1 MSPWIALSISFYYR
15 FILKSSVLEWHLT
28 WLPRIKGIL
37 HFDFEYCSIN
47 DNEPISLI
55 AITSE
60 RIVEMTKKKNIPLN
74 SLIAQFFF
82 LCKACLNDRLQIA
95 AFSLMCKD
103 KKTRKN
109 KFRFFSSLLGNYR
122 AVSEVKHKTISV
134 IYFVD
139 IFDGIFAWIVQ
150 LVSLS
155 SVNPSLLLSKDCRK
169 NMKFQCFHF
178 CSLQC
183 HKSVKMYRNVVYLLS
198 FNHIFIMIQM
208 LTCKNYF

>member
-109 KFRFFSSLLGNYR
+109 KFRFFFLSSWQLSCSVGSKAQNYLSYLFCWYFR
-122 AVSEVKHKTISV
+122 WYFCLNCSISV
-134 IYFVD
+134 TVECQSIIIIIKRLPKKYEIPV
-139 IFDGIFAWIVQ
+139 
-150 LVSLS
+150 
-155 SVNPSLLLSKDCRK
+155 
-169 NMKFQCFHF
+169 
-178 CSLQC
+178 
-183 HKSVKMYRNVVYLLS
+183 LS
-198 FNHIFIMIQM
+198 FLFITMP
-208 LTCKNYF
+208 